1 MSALETS
8 QRQPSLHDIA
18 KESGVSVSTVSRY
31 VNGQLTLKP
40 DTESRVLA
48 AMERL
53 GYSAPPRPA
62 SRTRATRTGAIGLV
76 VPSVGNAYFGRI
88 AESIVTA
95 AESHGLAVLTAS
107 THSHAR
113 KENEYVA
120 MLAERSVDALIYAGN
135 HTSNS
140 SLSSL
145 ITSGLPVVVIDEAL
159 LDGPPV
165 DTVLVDDYA
174 GAYQAVAHLAS
185 MGHERIAMVSGPTR
199 LRSVGERRR
208 GFHDALRRAGL
219 DPEDQVIL
227 SGPFSEDFGVGAL
240 SRLLSAPKPP
250 TAVFAASDVIALG
263 LMTGAANLGVAIPR
277 ELSLVGFDDIPA
289 AGYVSPR
296 LTTVRMPPER
306 MAAAAI
312 AMVIERLEGVARSEQ
327 QSVVPVALVVRET
340 VAPPRA

>member
-1 MSALETS
+1 MSAQGTT
-8 QRQPSLHDIA
+8 QRQPSLHEIA

-31 VNGQLTLKP
+31 VNGQLALKP

-53 GYSAPPRPA
+53 GYSSPPRPA
-62 SRTRATRTGAIGLV
+62 ARLRPTRNGVIGLV

-88 AESIVTA
+88 AESIVAA
-95 AESHGLAVLTAS
+95 AESQGLSVLTAS

-113 KENEYVA
+113 KENEYVS
-120 MLAERSVDALIYAGN
+120 MLAERSIDALIYAGN
-135 HTSNS
+135 HTSNP
-140 SLSSL
+140 SLSGL
-145 ITSGLPVVVIDEAL
+145 IASGLPVVVIDEAL

-185 MGHERIAMVSGPTR
+185 VGHERIAMVSGPTR

-208 GFHDALRRAGL
+208 GFRDALLRAGL
-219 DPEDQVIL
+219 DPEDQVLL

-240 SRLLSAPKPP
+240 SRLLAAPQSP

-263 LMTGAANLGVAIPR
+263 LMTGASNLGVTIPG
-277 ELSLVGFDDIPA
+277 ELSVVGFDDIPA

-312 AMVIERLEGVARSEQ
+312 GMVIERLEGAVRSEQ
-327 QSVVPVALVVRET
+327 QSVVPVALVLGET
-340 VAPPRA
+340 VAPPQA